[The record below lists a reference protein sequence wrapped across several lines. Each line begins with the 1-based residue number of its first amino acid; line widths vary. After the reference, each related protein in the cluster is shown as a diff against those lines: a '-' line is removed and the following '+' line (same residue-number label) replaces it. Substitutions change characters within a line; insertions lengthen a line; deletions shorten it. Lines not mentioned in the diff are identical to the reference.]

1 MQKKIRIEINL
12 LIFDTKLFFNTYP
25 NAFAARRGG
34 CVMLVARLCQGR
46 ASCFFKSCF
55 NLFWKSV
62 FCHRKSNHTVLC
74 TSGLENPSVSFNMEM
89 LLALT
94 LPSGGVVHD
103 GKRSRRSSLL
113 LPAILASWTTIFPP
127 FLCLNLVF
135 WWFADTSLASHINSN
150 SMTRCLLH
158 FSQHPLQPWS
168 EMLTPAAK
176 GSYAC
181 PANYLKQIAKTLSHA
196 GLEVTMLA
204 AKMLP
209 QDPGQMSLGFLT
221 FLWDG
226 QRQGSVISS
235 WRKCV
240 AGTQA
245 TVRPK
250 MCFLVAPSPRGMQ
263 IPAMEDVPKE
273 EDFM

>member
-1 MQKKIRIEINL
+1 MLSFFSDLFFIWDISLMPVTALYVQKDAMIRWLGCWLSSKITQVLFPQVSKLLHQRNGSNKSKKWWLKMQKKIRIEINL
-12 LIFDTKLFFNTYP
+12 LIFDTKLFFNTYL

-55 NLFWKSV
+55 NLFWKSG

-74 TSGLENPSVSFNMEM
+74 TSGLESPSVSFNMEM

-94 LPSGGVVHD
+94 LPSGGVVHG

-113 LPAILASWTTIFPP
+113 LPAIPASWTMILSP

-158 FSQHPLQPWS
+158 FSQHPLQP
-168 EMLTPAAK
+168 
-176 GSYAC
+176 
-181 PANYLKQIAKTLSHA
+181 
-196 GLEVTMLA
+196 
-204 AKMLP
+204 
-209 QDPGQMSLGFLT
+209 
-221 FLWDG
+221 
-226 QRQGSVISS
+226 
-235 WRKCV
+235 
-240 AGTQA
+240 
-245 TVRPK
+245 
-250 MCFLVAPSPRGMQ
+250 
-263 IPAMEDVPKE
+263 
-273 EDFM
+273 